1 MDILMIIGL
10 SILVVVLQFWAI
22 IDITKSRF
30 IDPKM
35 RTLWLI
41 AVLLLPMLGS
51 ILYFQL
57 RKMLTSKEPRTFQ
70 PNFNR
75 PN

>member
-1 MDILMIIGL
+1 MEIFMIMGL
-10 SILVVVLQFWAI
+10 CILVLALEFLAI

-41 AVLLLPMLGS
+41 AVLLFPMFGS

-57 RKMLTSKEPRTFQ
+57 RKTITTKNTRKFQ

-75 PN
+75 I